1 MVGLKQS
8 PASAAE
14 DKPDIRIVRSLEDI
28 EGVRAIW
35 EALQVHPESNLD
47 YYLESLKKD
56 PTIVAP
62 CVILS
67 SAAKRDPVLVVGR
80 IIETD
85 LVFKIGYLPVYKT
98 RGRVLSILEQ
108 GVLGDC
114 RDQDAEHIIAF
125 IMNLLAEGEAD
136 MAHLA
141 SLSIESPI
149 YLYARKSPRAL
160 CRGYLASCEKR
171 WELHLSGGYQQFLEG
186 LSPKSRSTNLR
197 SQRRLEKAFKDRFT
211 IKVVSDQESLPAA
224 LDEME
229 TVACKTYQRQLGTG
243 FMNTPQERSLL
254 EALARRGMLTID
266 LLYIDQQPAAFCYGL
281 HHKHVYVYETPGY
294 DPKYADYRVGNYLL
308 LKLIE
313 RLCDESNTKIVDFG
327 LGDAQYKQIYSNK
340 VVVESNV
347 RIFAP
352 SWKGL
357 HLNMART
364 TTFLVGN
371 VMAYLLKRLDVYARI
386 KRYLRARMQN
396 RD

>member
-1 MVGLKQS
+1 MVGLKQI
-8 PASAAE
+8 PVSAAE

-67 SAAKRDPVLVVGR
+67 SAANREPVMVVGR
-80 IIETD
+80 VIETD

-114 RDQDAEHIIAF
+114 RDQDAEHIVAV

-136 MAHLA
+136 MAHFA
-141 SLSIESPI
+141 SLSIQSPI
-149 YLYARKSPRAL
+149 YIYARKSPRVL
-160 CRGYLASCEKR
+160 CRGYLAPCEKR
-171 WELHLSGGYQQFLEG
+171 WELHLTGSYQQFLEG

-197 SQRRLEKAFKDRFT
+197 SQRKLEKAFKDRLSL
-211 IKVVSDQESLPAA
+211 KVVSDPESLPAA

-254 EALARRGMLTID
+254 EALARRGMLSID
-266 LLYIDQQPAAFCYGL
+266 LLYIDRKPAAFCYGL

-294 DPKYADYRVGNYLL
+294 DTAYADYRVGNYLL

-313 RLCDESNTKIVDFG
+313 RLCRDTAIKIVDFG
-327 LGDAQYKQIYSNK
+327 LGDAQYKQVYSSN
-340 VVVESNV
+340 VVIESNV

-352 SWKGL
+352 TWKGL
-357 HLNMART
+357 NLNMART
-364 TTFLVGN
+364 STFLAAHL
-371 VMAYLLKRLDVYARI
+371 MATLLKRLDVYARV
-386 KRYLRARMQN
+386 KRFVRERM
-396 RD
+396 RSRH